1 MFEMVPNNARKLGLE
16 VSALCGIPSPASV
29 RGRGVTG
36 IDYGAPNHMTS
47 CTLLFTSYSPF
58 IGNRNIKIADGSFSI
73 IAASGSIKISPSIT
87 LENVLHVP
95 KLSCYLISISQL
107 THDLKYKVNFYH

>member
-1 MFEMVPNNARKLGLE
+1 MVPNNTRQLGLQ
-16 VSALCGIPSPASV
+16 VSALCGVPSLALV
-29 RGRGVTG
+29 RGGGVTG

-47 CTLLFTSYSPF
+47 CSLLFTSYNPF
-58 IGNRNIKIADGSFSI
+58 IGNRKIKIDDGSFSI

-95 KLSCYLISISQL
+95 KLSCNLLSISQL
-107 THDLKYKVNFYH
+107 TRDLKYKVNFYH